1 MLALAPIGAQAIT
14 VESYGTVDNLISAL
28 LASGLNLVKGSASV
42 DEDVPNMIGYFSGG
56 AASVGF
62 EQDVLLTTVS
72 ILNAPGPNN

>member
-1 MLALAPIGAQAIT
+1 M
-14 VESYGTVDNLISAL
+14 
-28 LASGLNLVKGSASV
+28 NLVKGSASV